1 MFVTIETGAA
11 LRARLDILEARGRS
25 YLAALERRDALATA
39 TSVAARMSVIM
50 PLTGLVL
57 AFMRPVPVAALIAA
71 AIGVPL
77 LAGVGAFA
85 LGRRVVVDR
94 DTALALFDRGPGF
107 KDRVTVSD
115 EFLDRTDAGGF
126 HAAAVAEAAPWI
138 TRALDVPLAHP
149 EVRQVIRHTLRQ
161 RAGYPIG
168 AAVVLVLAILLGRPV
183 ASDSQRPVGIR
194 DEAAVNGGQAGG
206 DPGSIR
212 SDLRE
217 ATVATTI
224 AAMLGERLGLIDAPS
239 GRADGGGD
247 MPSSGDAPSGAERP
261 GSGAAAGDA
270 AGAANAGAAASAGGG
285 QGATGRGGGAGGAG
299 DGAAGQ
305 DGGGSAPDGEQ
316 ASVGERAETIAGMAR
331 QPSGESGTETPASA
345 SGEVRTDAAS
355 RRAERARPPGAEPG
369 QASPNAP
376 GSANPADTRRSTS
389 PPQADQRDGQRP
401 APGRPGERSEGQ
413 EQAQGNQPGQGSN
426 SPGTAQESLKRSR
439 GLSSLLLA
447 VPTVDRLAG
456 TPDAGPSRSTLRRVS
471 PQARE
476 TGAAV
481 AGDRGEQGGDAGIVA
496 QRPATPHEA
505 RLVRDY
511 FNRGGGERR

>member
-11 LRARLDILEARGRS
+11 LRARLDMLEARGRS
-25 YLAALERRDALATA
+25 YLAALGRRDALATA
-39 TSVAARMSVIM
+39 TSAAARISVIM
-50 PLTGLVL
+50 PLLGLFL
-57 AFMRPVPVAALIAA
+57 AFVWPVPVAVLIAA
-71 AIGVPL
+71 TIGVPL
-77 LAGVGAFA
+77 LSGVGAFA
-85 LGRRVVVDR
+85 LGRRIVVDR

-107 KDRVTVSD
+107 KDRVAVSD

-149 EVRQVIRHTLRQ
+149 EVRQVIRSTLRK
-161 RAGYPIG
+161 RAGYPTG

-183 ASDSQRPVGIR
+183 GSDSQSPVEMRG
-194 DEAAVNGGQAGG
+194 EAASNRGQAGG
-206 DPGSIR
+206 DPGAVR
-212 SDLRE
+212 SDLRG
-217 ATVATTI
+217 ATVATAI
-224 AAMLGERLGLIDAPS
+224 AAMFGDRLGLVDALH

-247 MPSSGDAPSGAERP
+247 MPPSGDAASGAERP
-261 GSGAAAGDA
+261 RPGAAAGDA
-270 AGAANAGAAASAGGG
+270 TGAANAGAAASAGGG
-285 QGATGRGGGAGGAG
+285 QGAAGRGGGAGGAG
-299 DGAAGQ
+299 EGAAGR
-305 DGGGSAPDGEQ
+305 DGGGSAPGGEQ
-316 ASVGERAETIAGMAR
+316 ASISERTESTAGMAR
-331 QPSGESGTETPASA
+331 QRNGESGTETPAPA
-345 SGEVRTDAAS
+345 PGEVRTDAAS
-355 RRAERARPPGAEPG
+355 RRAERPRPPGAEPG

-389 PPQADQRDGQRP
+389 PPQADQGDGQRP

-413 EQAQGNQPGQGSN
+413 EQSQGNKPGQGSN

-471 PQARE
+471 PEARE
-476 TGAAV
+476 AGAAL
-481 AGDRGEQGGDAGIVA
+481 AGDRGVQGGDAGIVA